1 MPSAR
6 ATAAIVAV
14 LATPLVLIAVVR
26 AQGGLN
32 VRWENHPAHF
42 WLVLSAAAVC
52 VGLGYAIGMAARRRR
67 DARLLFVS
75 LAFIA
80 SSGFLG
86 LHALATPGVLIG
98 KNPGFELATPF
109 GLALAAV
116 LAAISALELPQ
127 RVLAAAP
134 WLLGGLGVLI
144 AAWGAVSIAEV
155 WPLDS
160 PVSTEQLDGYQ
171 VVLAVVGLVFYA
183 FAAGGYLH
191 LYLRR
196 RQQFVLAVAVAFA
209 LLAEAMFVIAWA
221 TNWRLSW
228 WEWHL
233 LMLLSFGAIAL
244 AARGEWHEERFSAL
258 YLDQTLAGAR
268 DVSILLADLT
278 GFTSFSERHDP
289 AEVTAMLNAYFERL
303 VPLMERSGGEVHQ
316 IVGDELMVIFNK
328 QGEAPDH
335 PARASRAALVLQDA
349 AGEVARPDWPT
360 FRVGVNSGEVL
371 AGIVG
376 AARGHRKHG
385 VVGDTVNLAAR
396 LESSAPVGGV
406 LIGEATFRRLPA
418 GTIAER
424 VLPLRVKGKAEEVE
438 AYVLR
443 SVGTGEA
450 MSEQEQEPQR
460 EDDRN
465 EELEESPVP
474 DPVRTDGD
482 GQDDPQAD

>member
-1 MPSAR
+1 MPPVR
-6 ATAAIVAV
+6 TLAIVATALV
-14 LATPLVLIAVVR
+14 TPLVLIGIVR
-26 AQGGLN
+26 VQDHLD
-32 VRWENHPAHF
+32 VSWENHPAHF
-42 WLVLSAAAVC
+42 WLVLGAASVC
-52 VGLGYAIGMAARRRR
+52 VALGYAVGGAARRRR
-67 DARLLFVS
+67 DARLLFIS
-75 LAFIA
+75 LAFVA

-109 GLALAAV
+109 GLALAGVFAAV
-116 LAAISALELPQ
+116 SALELPQ
-127 RVLAAAP
+127 RTVAAAP

-144 AAWGAVSIAEV
+144 AAWGVVSIAEV

-160 PVSTEQLDGYQ
+160 PVSREQLDGYQ
-171 VVLAVVGLVFYA
+171 VVLAVVGLLFYT
-183 FAAGGYLH
+183 FAAGGYFR
-191 LYLRR
+191 LYVRR
-196 RQQFVLAVAVAFA
+196 RQRFVLAVAVAFG

-221 TNWRLSW
+221 SNWRLSW
-228 WEWHL
+228 WEWHV
-233 LMLLSFGAIAL
+233 LMATAFGAIAL

-278 GFTSFSERHDP
+278 GFTSFSERHEP
-289 AEVTAMLNAYFERL
+289 TEVTAMLNTYFERL

-328 QGEAPDH
+328 QSDTPDH
-335 PARASRAALVLQDA
+335 PARAARAGLLLQEA

-371 AGIVG
+371 AAVVG
-376 AARGHRKHG
+376 GPRGHRKHG

-396 LESSAPVGGV
+396 LETSAPVGGV
-406 LIGEATFRRLPA
+406 LIGEATFRRLPS
-418 GTIAER
+418 GTLAER
-424 VLPLRVKGKAEEVE
+424 VPPLRVKGKDEEIE

-443 SVGTGEA
+443 SVGTGDPMADHEP
-450 MSEQEQEPQR
+450 EPQR

-465 EELEESPVP
+465 EELDESPVP
-474 DPVRTDGD
+474 DPEQTDGD
-482 GQDDPQAD
+482 AEDDPQAD

>member
-1 MPSAR
+1 VLQAPMPPIR
-6 ATAAIVAV
+6 TTAVLLLA
-14 LATPLVLIAVVR
+14 LATPLALIALVR
-26 AQGGLN
+26 VQDTLD
-32 VRWENHPAHF
+32 VSWENHPAHF
-42 WLVLSAAAVC
+42 WLVLAAASAC
-52 VGLGYAIGMAARRRR
+52 VALGYAVGGAARRRR

-75 LAFIA
+75 LAFVA

-116 LAAISALELPQ
+116 FAAVSALELPQ
-127 RVLAAAP
+127 RVVAAAP
-134 WLLGGLGVLI
+134 WLLGGLGALLV
-144 AAWGAVSIAEV
+144 AWGVVSIAEV

-160 PVSTEQLDGYQ
+160 PVSKEELDGYQ
-171 VVLAVVGLVFYA
+171 VVLAIVGLLFYI
-183 FAAGGYLH
+183 FAAGGYFH

-196 RQQFVLAVAVAFA
+196 RQRFVLAVAIGFA

-233 LMLLSFGAIAL
+233 LMATAFGAIAL
-244 AARGEWHEERFSAL
+244 AARVEWHEERFSAL

-278 GFTSFSERHDP
+278 GFTSFSERHGP
-289 AEVTAMLNAYFERL
+289 AEVTSMLNAYFERI
-303 VPLMERSGGEVHQ
+303 VPLMERAGGEVHQ

-328 QGEAPDH
+328 QSDTPDH
-335 PARASRAALVLQDA
+335 PARAARAGLLLQEA
-349 AGEVARPDWPT
+349 AAEVARPGWPT

-376 AARGHRKHG
+376 GARGHRKHG

-396 LESSAPVGGV
+396 LETSAPVGGV
-406 LIGEATFRRLPA
+406 LIGEATFRRLPP
-418 GTIAER
+418 GTLAER
-424 VLPLRVKGKAEEVE
+424 LPPLQVKGKEEAIE
-438 AYVLR
+438 AYALR
-443 SVGTGEA
+443 AVGSGA
-450 MSEQEQEPQR
+450 PMSEH
-460 EDDRN
+460 
-465 EELEESPVP
+465 
-474 DPVRTDGD
+474 
-482 GQDDPQAD
+482 